1 VERKPLL
8 FDLIRKIY
16 YKNIYLD
23 FLEPHGNFICI
34 GYHLLSH
41 TLVSNRDNRIRSGIY
56 LD

>member
-1 VERKPLL
+1 VKRKPLL